1 MTTLSKKFLAMLL
14 AVLMTVAMLAVAVP
28 ALAEG
33 TGDDEVPEE
42 GGDIEEEVPPDE
54 NIPDED
60 VPDEN
65 PDVPQTGDAAVSA
78 AVVAAA
84 AVVAVAAGAVVV
96 KKVRS

>member
-42 GGDIEEEVPPDE
+42 GGDIEED
-54 NIPDED
+54 IPDED
-60 VPDEN
+60 FPD
-65 PDVPQTGDAAVSA
+65 
-78 AVVAAA
+78 
-84 AVVAVAAGAVVV
+84 
-96 KKVRS
+96 